1 MKKILVLALAV
12 MAMLIVSSGSIFA
25 ADNSMTVTMTAQNG
39 SGEDG
44 TATITT
50 KGDAD
55 VVVMLDLKNG
65 TTAPQPV
72 HIHKG
77 SCANLDPKPDFPL
90 TNLVNGK
97 SETEVMVSPAELNK
111 GGYAIN
117 AHKSASDINTY
128 VSCGDI
134 KAGMMMANASSSG
147 GASMSGGTMPATGI
161 GDQPY
166 IFAALVLAA
175 LGVVGAGL
183 KFNRRRI

>member
-1 MKKILVLALAV
+1 MKKILVLALVA

-25 ADNSMTVTMTAQNG
+25 ANNSMSVTMTAQNG

-44 TATITT
+44 TATITM

-55 VVVMLDLKNG
+55 VMVMVDLKNG
-65 TTAPQPV
+65 TTEAQPA

-77 SCANLDPKPDFPL
+77 SCANLDPTPAFPL
-90 TNLVNGK
+90 TNVVSGK

-117 AHKSASDINTY
+117 VHKSASDVKTY

-134 KAGMMMANASSSG
+134 TAGMMMASSG
-147 GASMSGGTMPATGI
+147 NSSAGSGTMPATGF